1 MGTVAGYS
9 ATRLVH
15 QVPRGTTRCEEA
27 VIDSNGVLRLRAE
40 VEALKDQLAHA
51 HKYWHHDLDV
61 LDKAW
66 AEVEALKATCVRR
79 EVLRVEALKRAVVA
93 ESELAVLKDAA
104 RAVLPRCTAKVGPP
118 WSKCGKPATHGEGYN
133 HRPSYCAEHGAYGE
147 REYDADAVE
156 ALAALVKP

>member
-1 MGTVAGYS
+1 
-9 ATRLVH
+9 
-15 QVPRGTTRCEEA
+15 

-66 AEVEALKATCVRR
+66 AEVEALKATCERR
-79 EVLRVEALKRAVVA
+79 EVLRVEALKRAVTA

-104 RAVLPRCTAKVGPP
+104 ARLEARVAV
-118 WSKCGKPATHGEGYN
+118 
-133 HRPSYCAEHGAYGE
+133 
-147 REYDADAVE
+147 ADAEDVLRARESDVDFGTGGPDAWLERDAAKAAVAE
-156 ALAALVKP
+156 ARARLAALVKP